1 MRKRKDEEEEG
12 EKSVESR
19 TNNRQK
25 DQKEQHEQKKREKW
39 LLFFSL
45 SLLKKGGCFFLFL
58 SLVRWKKYTRKTKNK
73 REFCDHSRTHI
84 FRVSIET
91 LLKIHARAC
100 VCVCMF
106 FVCIFSSKF
115 LKTEEIRLLFLCVF
129 WGGLE
134 KVRQTT
140 DQKRRNERKKRRR
153 KNWFVFALF
162 SLSLF
167 LSFFFLSFFIH
178 YYVRFPLR
186 VFTNVI
192 THNPTYIPLCER
204 GRENEEGRKRGGE
217 L

>member
-1 MRKRKDEEEEG
+1 MRKRKG
-12 EKSVESR
+12 KKSVESR

-25 DQKEQHEQKKREKW
+25 DQKEQRVQKKREKW

-58 SLVRWKKYTRKTKNK
+58 SLVCWKKYTRKTKNK

-91 LLKIHARAC
+91 LLKIHARAR

-140 DQKRRNERKKRRR
+140 PDQKRRNERKKRRR

-162 SLSLF
+162 SLSLPF
-167 LSFFFLSFFIH
+167 FLFSFFLHSLLRALSFT
-178 YYVRFPLR
+178 R
-186 VFTNVI
+186 V
-192 THNPTYIPLCER
+192 H
-204 GRENEEGRKRGGE
+204 
-217 L
+217 